1 MLTLKYVHLI
11 SIDFKMENGLP
22 GYCRAI
28 PYVLICNKYYSK
40 KQILVGTNLF

>member
-22 GYCRAI
+22 GYRRAI
-28 PYVLICNKYYSK
+28 PYVLICYKCYSK
-40 KQILVGTNLF
+40 KWVLAGTNLF